1 MTAQTLSHF
10 INGERVSAAAGHASE
25 NPSDTR
31 DIVARF
37 PDGSSSEVDAA
48 VAALEW

>member
-1 MTAQTLSHF
+1 MTTQTLSHF
-10 INGERVSAAAGHASE
+10 INGEHVSAPAEHVSE

-37 PDGSSSEVDAA
+37 PDGSGSEVDAA
-48 VAALEW
+48 VAAAR